1 VVRSEWRKPAHLFLW
16 AALLAP
22 LIIEI
27 VCFGTVHLPWRNTWH
42 PNGLQHFER
51 YTAWFAAIAVVLGI
65 FLRRYFLPVCLAVIL
80 ICSVWAVGPVAVG
93 SVLLFVFSVT
103 VLGRLVF
110 GATLEARVAFLAGLA
125 FWMLAIAFTAR
136 LPIHYPATYLTALAL
151 PVALGYRGSW
161 RLAREWMDRLRPTRR
176 WTAPEYAALAMIVFL
191 AGGLWLIVLKPEVS
205 TDGLAMHMAI
215 AADMAMHHA
224 FTFDFR
230 KFVWALMPMGADW
243 CYAAVWMLGGEYA
256 SRLLNFAMLISVAVL
271 LFHAARQF
279 VSLAVAIFL
288 TALFLSTPMVLLV
301 TGSMFVENFVAAMLL
316 AGMTALWR
324 LHETA
329 GVRYLLLTALLL
341 GASVGMKLGALAAVL
356 FALPFLGAAVAGSWR
371 RLGARVPVV
380 VPLAVVLFVGV
391 AALPYVNAWMRTGN
405 PIYPFA
411 NQHFHSPYIG
421 SNPRDSLFIHEGR
434 YVEPIGWS
442 TPVRLTFDTNRY
454 YEGQN
459 GSFGFQYLLLLPIT
473 LAALIAIR
481 SFEARS
487 AAVIGIGGA
496 ILIAVATPNAR
507 YFYPLLPIL
516 ATAAAAALGWLRESH
531 RSIFAAAIAIA
542 VAAGFANI
550 YFLPCADWYHR
561 DFYAAPLFSS
571 AGRMAYLTREGGVR
585 EIVAYL
591 NRTDKT
597 EPVAF
602 LDGSEIA
609 ELVAPAYTVEWH
621 DYNFWYQVWQCNE
634 TWQAAQVLA
643 RSGIRHLVVEWKATT
658 RPAAFTRLVS
668 ACGHVDY
675 TAGGYSAVSIDPDC
689 ESTVESTNALPPG
702 IYDERDPHIVFSE
715 HWTHDSRFPAT
726 YAGTVSYSRIA
737 GSEVRFAVL
746 GTGFRY
752 VYTKAFNRGEA
763 DILVDGAPSATVD
776 LYSPVT
782 EWQARTTIAG
792 LPRARHNVV
801 IRVARGKN
809 GKATDYYIDVD
820 AIEVF

>member
-1 VVRSEWRKPAHLFLW
+1 MKSDWRKLSRLLLW
-16 AALLAP
+16 AVLLAP
-22 LIIEI
+22 LTIEI
-27 VCFGTVHLPWRNTWH
+27 VCFGSAHLPWRNTWH

-51 YTAWFAAIAVVLGI
+51 YTAWFAAIAVVLGV

-93 SVLLFVFSVT
+93 SVLLFVFSAT
-103 VLGRLVF
+103 ILGRLVF
-110 GATLEARVAFLAGLA
+110 GDTVEARLAFLAGVA
-125 FWMLAIAFTAR
+125 FWMLAITFTAH

-151 PVALGYRGSW
+151 PIALGYRGSW

-176 WTAPEYAALAMIVFL
+176 WTASEYVALTMLVFL
-191 AGGLWLIVLKPEVS
+191 AGALWLIVLKPEVS

-215 AADMAMHHA
+215 AADMAMRHA

-316 AGMTALWR
+316 SGMIALWR
-324 LHETA
+324 FHETA

-341 GASVGMKLGALAAVL
+341 GASLGMKLGALAAVL
-356 FALPFLGAAVAGSWR
+356 FILPFFGAAVAGSWR
-371 RLGARVPVV
+371 RLGSKAAVLVPV
-380 VPLAVVLFVGV
+380 AVAIFVCV
-391 AALPYVNAWMRTGN
+391 AALPYMNAWMRTGN

-411 NQHFHSPYIG
+411 NQHFRSPYV
-421 SNPRDSLFIHEGR
+421 SSDPHDSLFIHDGR

-442 TPVRLTFDTNRY
+442 TPVRLTFDTNHY

-473 LAALIAIR
+473 LASLIAIR

-496 ILIAVATPNAR
+496 ILIAATTPNAR
-507 YFYPLLPIL
+507 YFYPLLPIFT
-516 ATAAAAALGWLRESH
+516 TAGAAALGWLRASH
-531 RSIFAAAIAIA
+531 RSVFAAAIAIA
-542 VAAGFANI
+542 VAAGLANI
-550 YFLPCADWYHR
+550 YYLPCADWYHR
-561 DFYAAPLFSS
+561 DFYSAPIFSS
-571 AGRMAYLTREGGVR
+571 AGRRNYLTRVGGVR
-585 EIVAYL
+585 EVVAYL

-597 EPVAF
+597 DPVAF

-609 ELVAPAYTVEWH
+609 ELIAPAYAVEWH
-621 DYNFWYQVWQCNE
+621 DYGFWNQAWHCNE
-634 TWQAAQVLA
+634 TWQAAQVLGRA
-643 RSGIRHLVVEWKATT
+643 GVRNLVIDWKATN
-658 RPAAFTRLVS
+658 RPAAFTRLAS

-675 TAGGYSAVSIDPDC
+675 TVGGYSAVSIGPDC
-689 ESTVESTNALPPG
+689 ESIVESPDVLPPG
-702 IYDERDPHIVFSE
+702 VYDERDPHIVFSE
-715 HWTHDSRFPAT
+715 HWTHATRFPGT

-737 GSEVRFAVL
+737 GSEFRFAIR

-752 VYTKAFNRGEA
+752 IYTKAFNRGEA
-763 DILVDGAPSATVD
+763 DIQVDGSPKATVD
-776 LYSPVT
+776 LYSPVIQ
-782 EWQARTTIAG
+782 WQARTIIAG

-801 IRVARGKN
+801 IRVARQKN
-809 GKATDYYIDVD
+809 ANASDYYIDVD